1 MIKKECFTTEW
12 IEQIASELH
21 YNDKNLI
28 EKVIRALSLLEMLV
42 KAGCPLVFKGGTALM
57 LILGKSAHRLSIDI
71 DVICPPGTNI
81 EDYLKS
87 FADFGFINLE
97 LVERKQRD
105 DADIPKSH
113 SKFFYQIAYRND
125 TDAQSYIL
133 LDVLYED
140 IHYFQTRQIAIDCP
154 FIRLE
159 GEPLMVTVPSAED
172 ILGDKLTAFA
182 PNTTGIPYY
191 KNGRSCSMEIAKQLY
206 DVGRL
211 FENVSGLQI
220 TAKAFRKIAVV
231 ELSYRSLGTDIGQ
244 VFNDI
249 RQTALCI
256 STRGKSGE
264 GDFNLIQDGIIRV
277 KSFMYK
283 QRYLIDN
290 AIIDAARAAYLAT
303 LIEKGVTEVERY
315 SNNPVDIKKTVLK
328 ALCAAGV
335 MLLGMTLPAGAQ
347 TSSGDVKGFKYEANL
362 MVGVMQMAYD
372 SDEFP
377 SRHYYRKE
385 LSDFYE
391 TYTGDPGFSAFYTAD
406 FNVYLTKWLKVGAS
420 AGYAKAWANVFDP
433 RGYKKIGEKTLNDYS
448 LLGQAKF
455 TFINRQLFR
464 MYAGIGAG
472 ASVWAGKDRGET
484 YSKILPAVEFIPLGF
499 QWMDHKIYT
508 TLEIVAGTRMGGV
521 RGGLGYRF

>member
-12 IEQIASELH
+12 IGQVSSALH

-42 KAGCPLVFKGGTALM
+42 GAGCPLVFKGGTALM

-81 EDYLKS
+81 EDYLKA
-87 FADFGFINLE
+87 FADFGFTDLE
-97 LVERKQRD
+97 LVERKQRN
-105 DADIPKSH
+105 DANIPKSH

-140 IHYFQTRQIAIDCP
+140 VHYLRTRQIAIDSP

-191 KNGRSCSMEIAKQLY
+191 KNGKSCSMEIAKQLY

-211 FENVSGLQI
+211 FENVSDLQI
-220 TAKAFRKIAVV
+220 TSQAFRKIAAV
-231 ELSYRSLGTDIGQ
+231 ELSYRSLGTDAGL

-256 STRGKSGE
+256 STRGKAGE
-264 GDFNLIQDGIIRV
+264 GDFNLMQDGIIRV

-303 LIEKGVTEVERY
+303 LIEKGVTQVEPY
-315 SNNPVDIKKTVLK
+315 PENPNDIKDLVIRTSLTNKLNKLKSNSPEAYYYWAKTSE
-328 ALCAAGV
+328 
-335 MLLGMTLPAGAQ
+335 LLE
-347 TSSGDVKGFKYEANL
+347 S
-362 MVGVMQMAYD
+362 
-372 SDEFP
+372 
-377 SRHYYRKE
+377 
-385 LSDFYE
+385 
-391 TYTGDPGFSAFYTAD
+391 
-406 FNVYLTKWLKVGAS
+406 
-420 AGYAKAWANVFDP
+420 
-433 RGYKKIGEKTLNDYS
+433 
-448 LLGQAKF
+448 
-455 TFINRQLFR
+455 
-464 MYAGIGAG
+464 
-472 ASVWAGKDRGET
+472 
-484 YSKILPAVEFIPLGF
+484 
-499 QWMDHKIYT
+499 
-508 TLEIVAGTRMGGV
+508 
-521 RGGLGYRF
+521 

>member
-12 IEQIASELH
+12 IGQVSSALH

-42 KAGCPLVFKGGTALM
+42 GAGCPLVFKGGTALM

-81 EDYLKS
+81 EDYLKA
-87 FADFGFINLE
+87 FADFGFTDLE
-97 LVERKQRD
+97 LVERKQRN
-105 DADIPKSH
+105 DANIPKSH

-125 TDAQSYIL
+125 ADAQSYIL

-140 IHYFQTRQIAIDCP
+140 VHYLQTRQIAIDSP

-172 ILGDKLTAFA
+172 ILGNKLTAFA

-191 KNGRSCSMEIAKQLY
+191 KNGKSCSMEIAKQLY

-211 FENVSGLQI
+211 FENVLDLQI
-220 TAKAFRKIAVV
+220 TSQAFRKIAAV
-231 ELSYRSLGTDIGQ
+231 ELSYRSLGTDAGL

-256 STRGKSGE
+256 STRGKAGE
-264 GDFNLIQDGIIRV
+264 GDFNLMQDGIIRV

-303 LIEKGVTEVERY
+303 LIEKGVTRVEPY
-315 SNNPVDIKKTVLK
+315 PENPNDIK
-328 ALCAAGV
+328 
-335 MLLGMTLPAGAQ
+335 
-347 TSSGDVKGFKYEANL
+347 D
-362 MVGVMQMAYD
+362 
-372 SDEFP
+372 
-377 SRHYYRKE
+377 
-385 LSDFYE
+385 
-391 TYTGDPGFSAFYTAD
+391 
-406 FNVYLTKWLKVGAS
+406 
-420 AGYAKAWANVFDP
+420 
-433 RGYKKIGEKTLNDYS
+433 
-448 LLGQAKF
+448 
-455 TFINRQLFR
+455 
-464 MYAGIGAG
+464 
-472 ASVWAGKDRGET
+472 
-484 YSKILPAVEFIPLGF
+484 
-499 QWMDHKIYT
+499 
-508 TLEIVAGTRMGGV
+508 
-521 RGGLGYRF
+521 